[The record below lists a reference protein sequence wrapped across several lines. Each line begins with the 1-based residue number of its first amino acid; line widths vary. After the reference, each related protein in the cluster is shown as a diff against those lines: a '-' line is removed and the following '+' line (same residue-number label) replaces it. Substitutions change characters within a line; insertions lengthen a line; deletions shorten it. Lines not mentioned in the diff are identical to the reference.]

1 MSNNKEN
8 FKKLLRNHKGQKV
21 LTPHFGE
28 FSKVF
33 HVSDN
38 KIDDCLNAA
47 KETDSVV
54 LLKGNDT
61 QILIKMGILKLI
73 ILLLHFWQLL
83 VQGISWTNYSFSS
96 RLLELSSSKL
106 WMLHSL

>member
-33 HVSDN
+33 QVSDN

-47 KETDSVV
+47 EETDSVV
-54 LLKGNDT
+54 LLKGSDT
-61 QILIKMGILKLI
+61 VIANKNGNIKINY
-73 ILLLHFWQLL
+73 LLLHFWQLL
-83 VQGISWTNYSFSS
+83 GQGIY
-96 RLLELSSSKL
+96 
-106 WMLHSL
+106 